1 MSKRI
6 LVVDDDERVRL
17 VFQKALARLG
27 SGYQVEVAQ
36 NGREALE
43 KAMEEPFDL
52 IMTDLRMP
60 ELGGVELTKAIKRY
74 CPDTIVVWMT
84 SYGCHSLAAE
94 ARLLAVYR
102 CLEKPLEVSEIRQVA
117 REALESA
124 GAHSRG

>member
-6 LVVDDDERVRL
+6 LVVDDDERVRF
-17 VFQKALARLG
+17 VFQKALARLD
-27 SGYQVEVAQ
+27 SGYDVEIAR

-43 KAMEEPFDL
+43 KAREAPFDL

-60 ELGGVELTKAIKRY
+60 ELGGVELTKAIRSL
-74 CPDTIVVWMT
+74 CPNTVVVWMT

-102 CLEKPLEVSEIRQVA
+102 CLEKPLEVGEIRQVA
-117 REALESA
+117 QEALKSTA
-124 GAHSRG
+124 AHSGG